1 MKLLEPARLG
11 PVEVRNRMVMA
22 PMENLFNHA
31 DGSVSQTLIDYYAER
46 ARGGVGTI
54 VVQNTA
60 VDAALRSAPGQTHIA
75 NSHMIA
81 GFTLLADAIRAE
93 GAASV
98 LQIGHGGRQSNPDN
112 NPDTKIVAPSAIPSD
127 LIGEVPR
134 ELTTEEIPELQA
146 KYARAAVR
154 AKSAGF
160 DGVEVHGAHG
170 YLIGQFIS
178 PKTNRRTDAYG
189 GDLAGRARFPLE
201 VLAQV
206 REAVGPDYLVGFR
219 FSADEFVEG
228 GLTLDD
234 ALEYARMVVDSG
246 HIDYLSVSAATYE
259 SLPHLF
265 PVMYYG
271 RGHLRHLAAAVREA
285 VDPAMPV
292 MAVGSLDGG
301 TAEDVLLRGEAD
313 FAAFGR
319 PLLADPELPAK
330 LAAGRGQDV
339 RPCIQCNYCISKI
352 LAGGQPV
359 RCAVNPAAGREGAWR
374 LEPTD
379 GPPQRVLVV
388 GGGIAGI
395 EAARTHAACGHDV
408 RLVEASGRLGGQ
420 LNEASAAAFKA
431 PLAELERWAESQ
443 LDQHDI
449 DVELGVTAT
458 PNLLA
463 EAEVDKVVLAVGAVE
478 QPLALDGGEAVSARE
493 VLLGEASVGER
504 AVVVG
509 GGTTGCETALHLAQ
523 TRGADVTLVE
533 QRDVVMADAEL
544 THRWVMTDKLEEAG
558 VTLHTGGKVTGFS
571 DGHVLVEGADG
582 QTASLP
588 ADTVV
593 SAVGR
598 KPRAA
603 DDLVAAAK
611 DLGLAVDVIGDA
623 SDGGRLPAAFED
635 AWRVTLQPT

>member
-11 PVEVRNRMVMA
+11 PIEVRNRMVMA

-60 VDAALRSAPGQTHIA
+60 IDAALRSAPGQTHIA

-112 NPDTKIVAPSAIPSD
+112 NPDVKIVAPSAIPSD

-134 ELTTEEIPELQA
+134 ELTAEEIPKLQA
-146 KYARAAVR
+146 KYAQAAVR

-170 YLIGQFIS
+170 YLIGQFVS
-178 PKTNRRTDAYG
+178 PKSNQRTDGYG
-189 GDLAGRARFPLE
+189 GDLAARARFPLE

-228 GLTLDD
+228 GLGLDE
-234 ALEYARMVVDSG
+234 ALEYAKMVVDSG
-246 HIDYLSVSAATYE
+246 HVDYLSVSAATYE
-259 SLPHLF
+259 SLPELF

-292 MAVGSLDGG
+292 MAVGSLDGETG
-301 TAEDVLLRGEAD
+301 EDVLQRGEAD

-330 LAAGRGQDV
+330 LAEGRGEDV

-374 LEPTD
+374 LEPTE
-379 GPPQRVLVV
+379 GPAQRVLVV

-395 EAARTHAACGHDV
+395 EAARTHAACGHTV
-408 RLVEASGRLGGQ
+408 RLVEASDRLGGQ
-420 LNEASAAAFKA
+420 LNEASAPAFKM
-431 PLAELERWAESQ
+431 PLAELQRWAERQ
-443 LDQHDI
+443 LEQHDI
-449 DVELGVTAT
+449 DVALGVTAT
-458 PNLLA
+458 PDLLA
-463 EAEVDKVVLAVGAVE
+463 EAQVDKVVLAVGAVE
-478 QPLALDGGEAVSARE
+478 HPLSLDTGEVVGARD
-493 VLLGEASVGER
+493 VLLGEVGVGDR
-504 AVVVG
+504 VVVVG

-523 TRGADVTLVE
+523 TGGVDVTLVE
-533 QRDVVMADAEL
+533 QRDAVLVDAEL

-558 VTLHTGGKVTGFS
+558 VTVRTGGKVTGVS
-571 DGHVLVEGADG
+571 DGDVVVEGADG
-582 QTASLP
+582 QTTRLP

-598 KPRAA
+598 RPRAV
-603 DDLVAAAK
+603 DDLLAAAK

-623 SDGGRLPAAFED
+623 SDGGRIPAAFED